1 MEKGRLKPI
10 IKRGLLVKDTHG
22 GQEHGLWHQTDQGLK
37 PSTLFMGCEALGE
50 LHKLLSLECS
60 PGKWRQW

>member
-50 LHKLLSLECS
+50 LYNSY
-60 PGKWRQW
+60 P